1 MVEAE
6 VLEQESAP
14 EQQDSQEQAA
24 QGVASHIRVERL
36 SHWFET
42 SSGPLQVLD
51 DVTLDIAP
59 GEFVAL
65 LGPSGC
71 GKSTLLRLAAGLE
84 PATTGALTQDGH
96 PITKPDPSRIVVF
109 QDPTLFPWRTVR
121 DNVALGLEAQG
132 ILKQDIS
139 AVLKVGL
146 QFPILRHGAALAL
159 QTQRLLNQARAQREE
174 QAHARIDAA
183 LKKVD
188 LQDFAHAYPHQLS
201 GGMAQRAALARALVN
216 NPRLLI
222 LDEPLGKLDSLTRL
236 EMQGELVALWRK
248 NGFSALLVTHDI
260 EEALFLAQRVVIFS
274 PRPARIIAEFKVD
287 RPYPRHRGDAVLAN
301 LRHEIL
307 NRMGL
312 GTSW

>member
-1 MVEAE
+1 MVE
-6 VLEQESAP
+6 VLARESAA
-14 EQQDSQEQAA
+14 SATA
-24 QGVASHIRVERL
+24 GVASHIGIGNL

-42 SSGPLQVLD
+42 PTGPLQVLD
-51 DVTLDIAP
+51 DVNLDIAA

-71 GKSTLLRLAAGLE
+71 GKSTLLRLVAGLE
-84 PATTGALTQDGH
+84 PATTGTLTQDGS

-132 ILKQDIS
+132 ILKQE
-139 AVLKVGL
+139 
-146 QFPILRHGAALAL
+146 GA
-159 QTQRLLNQARAQREE
+159 RV
-174 QAHARIDAA
+174 DAA
-183 LKKVD
+183 LKKVG
-188 LQDFAHAYPHQLS
+188 LQDFARSYPHQLS

-216 NPRLLI
+216 NPKLLI

-236 EMQGELVALWRK
+236 EMQSELVALWRK
-248 NGFSALLVTHDI
+248 NGFSALLVTHDV

-274 PRPARIIAEFKVD
+274 PRPAKIVAEFRVD
-287 RPYPRHRGDAVLAN
+287 RPYPRHRGDKALAD

-307 NRMGL
+307 NCMGL